1 MISIFVWCCLWQTK
15 YFERMFHL
23 WKRDRDVG
31 VLSTW
36 ERLAEGAVLL
46 SEWDFHDFF
55 YYDFHCLEKKLEF
68 NISYLKLP
76 LQYWRNYSWRTSS
89 TQFKYDSNMLL
100 SERIMWFVQQ
110 RSNKNTTSGCVTYE
124 LAKSSVNLQKDWN
137 NTATVCNKKLILSQ
151 SY

>member
-46 SEWDFHDFF
+46 SEWDFRDFF
-55 YYDFHCLEKKLEF
+55 YYAFHCLEKKLEF
-68 NISYLKLP
+68 NLSYLKLP
-76 LQYWRNYSWRTSS
+76 LQYWRNYTLGERVLPSLNMTQICYFPRGLCDLFNKEATKTRPQDVLLTNWPSRQSTSKKTET
-89 TQFKYDSNMLL
+89 TQQPCV
-100 SERIMWFVQQ
+100 I
-110 RSNKNTTSGCVTYE
+110 KN
-124 LAKSSVNLQKDWN
+124 
-137 NTATVCNKKLILSQ
+137 
-151 SY
+151 